1 MMSRRRTRART
12 RGQAMVEFAIVLPV
26 FLAMLLGI
34 VDFGRVIWATNS
46 LSNAAAEAARFAIVH
61 GGAASDPCPVGPP
74 GPDANVPLA
83 SPSCPYPAPSKPAI
97 KNAAIA
103 YAIAGGSNVSVT
115 VCYGVGCTDDADTGT
130 DARGTPVTIV
140 VTSNISLVAP
150 ALLGMGS
157 FAISGNST
165 MLVNH

>member
-1 MMSRRRTRART
+1 MSRHRAHA
-12 RGQAMVEFAIVLPV
+12 RGQAMVEFAIVLPI

-46 LSNAAAEAARFAIVH
+46 LSNAASEAARFAIVH
-61 GGAASDPCPVGPP
+61 GGSANDPCPVGPP
-74 GPDANVPLA
+74 GPDANIPAA
-83 SPSCPYPAPSKPAI
+83 SASCPYPAPSKQAVKNVAI
-97 KNAAIA
+97 G
-103 YAIAGGSNVSVT
+103 YAIAGGSSVTAT
-115 VCYGVGCTDDADTGT
+115 VCYGTGCSGDTDAASAT
-130 DARGTPVTIV
+130 DARGTPVTVV

-157 FAISGNST
+157 FAITGRST